1 MSEKHLEG
9 KKGLA
14 MKKLSQSDTH
24 TPKYTCNVFEE
35 LGIRDPEMAQLKAD
49 IAIAI
54 KAAIERKGMTQ
65 KGAGEVLGIP
75 AQKVSDIVC
84 GRLKGYTL
92 DRLFTYLNRLDVDVR
107 VRMTAKPAQRPNA
120 ELRAIQGS

>member
-1 MSEKHLEG
+1 
-9 KKGLA
+9 
-14 MKKLSQSDTH
+14 MKKLSQSKTNM
-24 TPKYTCNVFEE
+24 PKSNCNVFAE

-54 KAAIERKGMTQ
+54 KSAIERKGITQ
-65 KGAGEVLGIP
+65 KEAGELLGLP

-107 VRMTAKPAQRPNA
+107 VRMTAKPAQRQSA
-120 ELRAIQGS
+120 ELRAI

>member
-14 MKKLSQSDTH
+14 MKKLSQSNTH
-24 TPKYTCNVFEE
+24 IPKNNGNVFAE
-35 LGIRDPEMAQLKAD
+35 LGIRDPEMARLKAD

-54 KAAIERKGMTQ
+54 KAAIERKGITQ
-65 KGAGEVLGIP
+65 KEAGEVLGLP

-107 VRMTAKPAQRPNA
+107 VRMTAKPAQRQSA
-120 ELRAIQGS
+120 ELRAI